1 MSDATMQRETINES
15 TRQARCAHALCKC
28 TVPQGERYCGEHCAR
43 EAARPSRAEG
53 SRCGCAHAPCDE
65 SAG

>member
-1 MSDATMQRETINES
+1 MTPANDPHETMNES
-15 TRQARCAHALCKC
+15 TRQARCAHGLCKC
-28 TVPQGERYCGEHCAR
+28 TVPSGERYCSEHCER
-43 EAARPSRAEG
+43 EAARPSHAEG